1 MKRVLVTGAGGMLGR
16 AACAAFEGT
25 GWEVV
30 ALRHVDFDVTD
41 PVSSGRIVAEEWG
54 NPDLLVNAAAYTAVD
69 RAESEPDLAYDLNTL
84 APGFL
89 ARACAMSGI
98 TMIHIST
105 DYVFDGEGQVPYR
118 ETDEVAPLGVYG
130 QTKREGEVA
139 VLAHSPMAY
148 VLRTSWLFAPQ
159 AKNFAR
165 TILSR
170 LELGQPLRV
179 VNDQF
184 GTPTYVPFLADSIFL
199 LAEKKPMPG
208 VYHAAGPDVVSW
220 FEFAEAIRTAFGP
233 EFESQPI
240 EPVGTEA
247 FPTIAKRPRY
257 SALDSSP
264 LAKEIGPMPNL
275 NQALKHFATNVD
287 RSTGV

>member
-1 MKRVLVTGAGGMLGR
+1 MLGL
-16 AACAAFEGT
+16 AVCAAFEGG

-30 ALRHVDFDVTD
+30 PLSHTEFDVTD

-54 NPDLLVNAAAYTAVD
+54 CPDLLVNAAAYTAVD
-69 RAESEPDLAYDLNTL
+69 RAESESDLAYDLNAL

-130 QTKREGEVA
+130 QTKRDGEVA
-139 VLAHSPMAY
+139 VLAHAPMAY
-148 VLRTSWLFAPQ
+148 VLRTSWLFAPY

-170 LELGQPLRV
+170 LESGQPLRV

-184 GTPTYVPFLADSIFL
+184 GTPTYVPFLADSIL
-199 LAEKKPMPG
+199 RLAEKKPMPG
-208 VYHAAGPDVVSW
+208 VYHAAGADVMSW
-220 FEFAEAIRTAFGP
+220 CEFADAIRTTFHP
-233 EFESQPI
+233 EFEAQVI
-240 EPVGTEA
+240 DPVGTEA
-247 FPTIAKRPRY
+247 FPTIAKRPKY
-257 SALDSSP
+257 SALDSS
-264 LAKEIGPMPNL
+264 LLTKEIGPIPDL
-275 NQALKHFATNVD
+275 DQALAHFAKNVE
-287 RSTGV
+287 RAT